1 MTPLLVALAVIL
13 LDQASKEWVRGAFDL
28 HESLPLVP
36 GFFSLTYIRKKLA
49 VTGKKVNLRTY
60 LASLN

>member
-1 MTPLLVALAVIL
+1 VANLVKEGRTSKEIGELLDVSPATVALY
-13 LDQASKEWVRGAFDL
+13 RNR
-28 HESLPLVP
+28 
-36 GFFSLTYIRKKLA
+36 IRKKLA